1 MRTGDVTIF
10 SVTNTAVQDL
20 SLPNQ
25 QRSTGAS
32 GNAVREAE
40 RIMVVCNACRYCE
53 GYCAVFRAM
62 EKRRSFPAGDLRY
75 LANLC
80 HDCGECL
87 YACQYAPPHEFAINV
102 PRTFAQLRL
111 ESYETYA
118 WPTVLSRAFRR
129 NSAVTSLALAAA
141 MVGVTWLLAITT
153 GSLEP
158 PLATGD
164 FYAILPHHVM
174 VALFGTVFGFALIAL
189 GVGLARFRR
198 DTGDPRN
205 VSPGPNRLRQGYGG
219 PPGQSATADWP
230 AGAEQSGRRATRPW
244 RRWKGPG
251 LLASVPA
258 WRAVRDALTL
268 RNLHAHG
275 ADCTYGGEE
284 LRSSLRRWFHHCT
297 FYGFGLCFAATSVA
311 AMYHWLGWPAPYSYA
326 SLPVVLGTAGGF
338 GLLIGPAGLYSIDR
352 LRDPGAAN
360 PADRFLEHGLIVL
373 LFLSSLTG
381 LALLVFRETPA
392 MAYLLIVHLGV
403 VLALFLTLPYGKFVH
418 GLYRTA
424 ALVKH
429 ASES

>member
-10 SVTNTAVQDL
+10 SVTDAAVQHL

-25 QRSTGAS
+25 QRPTGAS
-32 GNAVREAE
+32 GNATLREAE

-102 PRTFAQLRL
+102 PRTFAQLRR

-118 WPTVLSRAFRR
+118 WPAVLSRAFRR
-129 NSAVTSLALAAA
+129 NSAVTSLVLGVA
-141 MVGVTWLLAITT
+141 MVAVIWLLAITT

-158 PLATGD
+158 PLARAD
-164 FYAILPHHVM
+164 FYAILPHYVM
-174 VALFGTVFGFALIAL
+174 VTLFGAVFGFALIAL
-189 GVGLARFRR
+189 GVGLARFHR
-198 DTGDPRN
+198 DTGR
-205 VSPGPNRLRQGYGG
+205 PGPAAFAK
-219 PPGQSATADWP
+219 ATADRRSF
-230 AGAEQSGRRATRPW
+230 SGGW
-244 RRWKGPG
+244 FGPG
-251 LLASVPA
+251 LPA

-268 RNLHAHG
+268 KNLHAHG

-311 AMYHWLGWPAPYSYA
+311 AIYHWLGWPAPYGYG

-338 GLLIGPAGLYSIDR
+338 GLLIGPAGLYSIGR
-352 LRDPGAAN
+352 LRDPAAAD
-360 PADRFLEHGLIVL
+360 PADRYLEHGLIIL

-418 GLYRTA
+418 GLYRVA

>member
-1 MRTGDVTIF
+1 VTDV
-10 SVTNTAVQDL
+10 AVRDPL
-20 SLPNQ
+20 SSGQ
-25 QRSTGAS
+25 QRPIELSSRGATL
-32 GNAVREAE
+32 REAE

-102 PRTFAQLRL
+102 PRTFAQLRR

-118 WPTVLSRAFRR
+118 WPAALSRAFRR
-129 NSAVTSLALAAA
+129 NSAVTSLVLGVA
-141 MVGVTWLLAITT
+141 MVAVIWLLAITT

-158 PLATGD
+158 PLARAD
-164 FYAILPHHVM
+164 FYAILPHDVM
-174 VALFGTVFGFALIAL
+174 VALFGAVFGFALIAL

-198 DTGDPRN
+198 DTG
-205 VSPGPNRLRQGYGG
+205 RLGR
-219 PPGQSATADWP
+219 SAFAKTTADRRSF
-230 AGAEQSGRRATRPW
+230 SGGW
-244 RRWKGPG
+244 FGPG
-251 LLASVPA
+251 KPA

-268 RNLHAHG
+268 KNLHAHG
-275 ADCTYGGEE
+275 ADCTYAGEE

-311 AMYHWLGWPAPYSYA
+311 AIYHWLGWPAPYGYG
-326 SLPVVLGTAGGF
+326 SLPVILGTIGGF
-338 GLLIGPAGLYSIDR
+338 GLLIGPAGFYSIGR
-352 LRDPGAAN
+352 MRDPAAAD
-360 PADRFLEHGLIVL
+360 PADRYLEHGLIIL

-381 LALLVFRETPA
+381 LVLLVFRETPA

-418 GLYRTA
+418 GLYRVA

-429 ASES
+429 ARES

>member
-1 MRTGDVTIF
+1 VTDA
-10 SVTNTAVQDL
+10 AVQEPPF
-20 SLPNQ
+20 SSQ
-25 QRSTGAS
+25 QSSVGPFDAT
-32 GNAVREAE
+32 VREAG

-62 EKRRSFPAGDLRY
+62 EKRRSFPPGDLRY

-102 PRTFAQLRL
+102 PRTFAQLRV
-111 ESYETYA
+111 ESYEAYA
-118 WPTVLSRAFRR
+118 WPAALSRAFRR
-129 NSAVTSLALAAA
+129 NSAAASLVLGMA
-141 MVGVTWLLAITT
+141 MVAVIWLLAITT

-158 PLATGD
+158 PLARAD
-164 FYAILPHHVM
+164 FYAILPHDVM
-174 VALFGTVFGFALIAL
+174 VALFGAVFGFALTAL

-198 DTGDPRN
+198 DTSR
-205 VSPGPNRLRQGYGG
+205 
-219 PPGQSATADWP
+219 PGQSGP
-230 AGAEQSGRRATRPW
+230 GKLSRRA
-244 RRWKGPG
+244 
-251 LLASVPA
+251 L
-258 WRAVRDALTL
+258 RDALTL
-268 RNLHAHG
+268 KNLHAHG

-284 LRSSLRRWFHHCT
+284 SRSSLRRWFHHCT

-311 AMYHWLGWPAPYSYA
+311 AIYHWVGWPAPYGYGSV
-326 SLPVVLGTAGGF
+326 PVVLGTAGGF
-338 GLLIGPAGLYSIDR
+338 GLLIGPAGLYSIGR
-352 LRDPGAAN
+352 LRDPEAAD
-360 PADRFLEHGLIVL
+360 PAYRYLEHGLIVL

-392 MAYLLIVHLGV
+392 MAYLLILHLGV

-429 ASES
+429 AQESRR

>member
-10 SVTNTAVQDL
+10 SVTHASVQDL
-20 SLPNQ
+20 PLPNH
-25 QRSTGAS
+25 QRSTAAS
-32 GNAVREAE
+32 PDATLHEAE

-102 PRTFAQLRL
+102 PRTFARLRL

-118 WPTVLSRAFRR
+118 WPTALSRAFRR

-141 MVGVTWLLAITT
+141 MVGGIWVLAITT
-153 GSLEP
+153 GSIESP
-158 PLATGD
+158 PARAD

-174 VALFGTVFGFALIAL
+174 VALFGAVFGFALIAL

-198 DTGDPRN
+198 DTRDPQRL
-205 VSPGPNRLRQGYGG
+205 SPGP
-219 PPGQSATADWP
+219 
-230 AGAEQSGRRATRPW
+230 
-244 RRWKGPG
+244 KGPG

-311 AMYHWLGWPAPYSYA
+311 AMYHWLGWPAPYGYG

-338 GLLIGPAGLYSIDR
+338 GLLIGPAGLYSIGR
-352 LRDPGAAN
+352 LRDPAAAN
-360 PADRFLEHGLIVL
+360 PAYRYLEHGLIVL

>member
-10 SVTNTAVQDL
+10 SVTHAAVHDL
-20 SLPNQ
+20 SLPDQ

-32 GNAVREAE
+32 GNATLREAE

-62 EKRRSFPAGDLRY
+62 EKRRNFPAGDLRY

-118 WPTVLSRAFRR
+118 WPAVLSRAFRR

-141 MVGVTWLLAITT
+141 MVVGIWMLAMTT

-158 PLATGD
+158 PLATAD

-174 VALFGTVFGFALIAL
+174 VALFGAVFGFALIAL

-198 DTGDPRN
+198 DTGDPRSL
-205 VSPGPNRLRQGYGG
+205 SPGPI
-219 PPGQSATADWP
+219 
-230 AGAEQSGRRATRPW
+230 
-244 RRWKGPG
+244 GPG
-251 LLASVPA
+251 LLTSVPA
-258 WRAVRDALTL
+258 GRALRDALTL
-268 RNLHAHG
+268 KNLHAHG
-275 ADCTYGGEE
+275 ADCTYSGEE

-311 AMYHWLGWPAPYSYA
+311 AMYHWLGWPAPYSYG

-338 GLLIGPAGLYSIDR
+338 GLLIGPAGLYSIGR
-352 LRDPGAAN
+352 LRDPAAAN
-360 PADRFLEHGLIVL
+360 PAYGYLEHGLIVL

-392 MAYLLIVHLGV
+392 MPYLLIVHLGV

-429 ASES
+429 ANES